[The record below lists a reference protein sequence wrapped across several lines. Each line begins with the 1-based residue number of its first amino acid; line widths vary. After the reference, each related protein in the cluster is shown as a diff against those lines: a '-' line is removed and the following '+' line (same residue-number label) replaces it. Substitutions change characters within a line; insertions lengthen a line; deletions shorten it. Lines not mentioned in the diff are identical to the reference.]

1 LKKVI
6 SLITLFSLVLF
17 TFPVPAV
24 YAEESSGD
32 PYEAILYAGKT
43 TEVGGVQVWNDA
55 DTLFAQYERRKSVSA
70 SLV

>member
-1 LKKVI
+1 VNKLKKVI

-43 TEVGGVQVWNDA
+43 TEVGGVQV
-55 DTLFAQYERRKSVSA
+55 
-70 SLV
+70 